1 MGEDVEHDSV
11 PPVTSSTPS
20 TSSTFHQNISDD
32 SASGEDGTSDGSDED
47 DAHCPFCS
55 TSSSSSSSGS
65 SDAEGDGCLRPH
77 DPDDRDHPTSV
88 DTDPATGPQT
98 RAGTDPAIGPQTRAD
113 TDPATGPQTRADTD
127 PATGPQTRAD
137 TDPATGPQTRADTVA
152 GQGRGLPPPIVSV
165 HWQASWTVRPEGGSF
180 RKTGSD
186 VILQVPPEAVQGDD
200 GVVIHAAICADVDR
214 IRRVLNLSD
223 DEQIVTPLAEYWAG
237 QDFQFQSPVS
247 ITLPHF
253 LPPDYDPDLVR
264 VYHVTRTHDGRIIP
278 TRINEDPETGK
289 VPEDGATTL
298 DGSDVRLEENH
309 PGCIQSEESHI
320 QLFTDHFTGYACTYC
335 DTEVKKNGRPRPQL
349 YVMGSG
355 SLTAT
360 PDSRYHLDVFASVW
374 DGRIKV
380 ADCRQVNVFMYLLV
394 VCMSKILVL
403 LHNYA
408 LLFPGFRFVHLMTS
422 VVGSVPCH
430 ATSTHTQSVAGIVS
444 V

>member
-1 MGEDVEHDSV
+1 MKRTETKQNPVYNHDWCVFAEHPSPGVGEDDEHDSV
-11 PPVTSSTPS
+11 PPVTSSIPS
-20 TSSTFHQNISDD
+20 TSSTFHQDISDD
-32 SASGEDGTSDGSDED
+32 STSGEDGANDGSNED

-65 SDAEGDGCLRPH
+65 SDAEGDGCPGPR
-77 DPDDRDHPTSV
+77 DPDHRACPTLV
-88 DTDPATGPQT
+88 DTDPATGPQS
-98 RAGTDPAIGPQTRAD
+98 RAD
-113 TDPATGPQTRADTD
+113 TDPATGPQSRADTDPATGPQSRADTDPATGPQSRADTD

-165 HWQASWTVRPEGGSF
+165 HWQKNWTVRPEGGCF

-186 VILQVPPEAVQGDD
+186 VILQVPPEAVQENS
-200 GVVIHAAICADVDR
+200 GVKVHAAICVDMDR
-214 IRRVLNLSD
+214 IRRLLNLSD

-237 QDFQFQSPVS
+237 QDFRFQSPVS

-264 VYHVTRTHDGRIIP
+264 VYHVTRTHDGRITL

-298 DGSDVRLEENH
+298 DDSDVRMEEKH
-309 PGCIQSEESHI
+309 LGCIQSEESHI
-320 QLFTDHFTGYACTYC
+320 QLFTDHFSGYVCAYC
-335 DTEVKKNGRPRPQL
+335 DKEVKKNGRPRPEL
-349 YVMGSG
+349 YLMASG

-374 DGRIKV
+374 DRRIKV
-380 ADCRQVNVFMYLLV
+380 ADCRQVNILTYLYKNCLL
-394 VCMSKILVL
+394 SLLLLYIL
-403 LHNYA
+403 
-408 LLFPGFRFVHLMTS
+408 
-422 VVGSVPCH
+422 
-430 ATSTHTQSVAGIVS
+430 
-444 V
+444 

>member
-11 PPVTSSTPS
+11 PPVASSTPS
-20 TSSTFHQNISDD
+20 TSSTFHQNICDD
-32 SASGEDGTSDGSDED
+32 STSGEDGASDGSNED
-47 DAHCPFCS
+47 NAHCPFCS

-65 SDAEGDGCLRPH
+65 SDAEGDGCPGPRDPH
-77 DPDDRDHPTSV
+77 HRDCPTSV
-88 DTDPATGPQT
+88 
-98 RAGTDPAIGPQTRAD
+98 D

-127 PATGPQTRAD
+127 PATGPQSRAD

-165 HWQASWTVRPEGGSF
+165 HWQASWTVRSEGGCF

-186 VILQVPPEAVQGDD
+186 VILQVPPKAVQEDG
-200 GVVIHAAICADVDR
+200 GVVVHASICADVVR
-214 IRRVLNLSD
+214 IRRLLNLSD

-237 QDFQFQSPVS
+237 QDFRFQSPVS

-253 LPPDYDPDLVR
+253 LPPDYDPDHVR

-298 DGSDVRLEENH
+298 DDSDVRLEEKH
-309 PGCIQSEESHI
+309 PGCIQSEKSHI
-320 QLFTDHFTGYACTYC
+320 QLFTDHFSGYVCIYC
-335 DTEVKKNGRPRPQL
+335 DTEVKKNGRPRPEL
-349 YVMGSG
+349 YVMCSG

-380 ADCRQVNVFMYLLV
+380 ADCRQVNVFMYLVV

-403 LHNYA
+403 LHNYV
-408 LLFPGFRFVHLMTS
+408 LLFSGFRFVHLMTL
-422 VVGSVPCH
+422 VVGSVRCN
-430 ATSTHTQSVAGIVS
+430 ATSTHTSQLVE
-444 V
+444 

>member
-1 MGEDVEHDSV
+1 MGEDDEHDSV

-20 TSSTFHQNISDD
+20 TSSTFQQNISDD
-32 SASGEDGTSDGSDED
+32 STPGEYGTSDGSDED

-65 SDAEGDGCLRPH
+65 SDAEGDGCPGPP
-77 DPDDRDHPTSV
+77 DPDHRDCPSSV
-88 DTDPATGPQT
+88 DTDPVTGPQTRADTDPATGPQ
-98 RAGTDPAIGPQTRAD
+98 RRAD

-127 PATGPQTRAD
+127 PATGPQS
-137 TDPATGPQTRADTVA
+137 RADTVA

-165 HWQASWTVRPEGGSF
+165 HWQASWTVRPEGGCF

-186 VILQVPPEAVQGDD
+186 VILQVPREAVQEDG
-200 GVVIHAAICADVDR
+200 GVVVYAAICADVGR
-214 IRRVLNLSD
+214 IRRLLNLSD

-237 QDFQFQSPVS
+237 QDFRFQCPVS

-253 LPPDYDPDLVR
+253 LPPEYDPDLVR
-264 VYHVTRTHDGRIIP
+264 VYHVTRTHHGHIIP

-298 DGSDVRLEENH
+298 DDSDVRLEDKQL
-309 PGCIQSEESHI
+309 GCIQSEESHI
-320 QLFTDHFTGYACTYC
+320 QLFTDHFSGYVCTYC

-360 PDSRYHLDVFASVW
+360 PDSRCHLDVFASIW

-380 ADCRQVNVFMYLLV
+380 ADCRQVNVLMYLVV
-394 VCMSKILVL
+394 VCMSIILVL

-408 LLFPGFRFVHLMTS
+408 LVFSGFRFVHFMTF
-422 VVGSVPCH
+422 VVGSVRRN
-430 ATSTHTQSVAGIVS
+430 ATSTHTNQLLE
-444 V
+444 

>member
-20 TSSTFHQNISDD
+20 TSSTFQQNICDN

-47 DAHCPFCS
+47 DAHCSFCS

-65 SDAEGDGCLRPH
+65 SDAEGDSGPGPR
-77 DPDDRDHPTSV
+77 DPDDRDCPFSV
-88 DTDPATGPQT
+88 DTDPATGPQS
-98 RAGTDPAIGPQTRAD
+98 
-113 TDPATGPQTRADTD
+113 
-127 PATGPQTRAD
+127 RAD

-165 HWQASWTVRPEGGSF
+165 HWQASWTVRPEGGCF

-186 VILQVPPEAVQGDD
+186 VILQVPPEAVQEDG
-200 GVVIHAAICADVDR
+200 GVVVHAAICADVGR
-214 IRRVLNLSD
+214 IRRLLNLSD

-237 QDFQFQSPVS
+237 QDFRFQNPVS

-253 LPPDYDPDLVR
+253 LPPEYDPDLVR

-298 DGSDVRLEENH
+298 DDSDVRLEEKH

-320 QLFTDHFTGYACTYC
+320 QLCTDHFSGYVCAYC
-335 DTEVKKNGRPRPQL
+335 DKESKKYGRPRPQL

-360 PDSRYHLDVFASVW
+360 PDSRCHLDVFSHVW
-374 DGRIKV
+374 DERIKV
-380 ADCRQVNVFMYLLV
+380 ADCRQV
-394 VCMSKILVL
+394 
-403 LHNYA
+403 
-408 LLFPGFRFVHLMTS
+408 
-422 VVGSVPCH
+422 
-430 ATSTHTQSVAGIVS
+430 
-444 V
+444 

>member
-20 TSSTFHQNISDD
+20 TSPTFDQNISDD
-32 SASGEDGTSDGSDED
+32 SACGEDGTSDGSDED
-47 DAHCPFCS
+47 DAHCSFCS

-65 SDAEGDGCLRPH
+65 SDAEGDGCLRPR
-77 DPDDRDHPTSV
+77 DPDDRGCPFSV
-88 DTDPATGPQT
+88 DTDPATGPQS
-98 RAGTDPAIGPQTRAD
+98 RADTD

-137 TDPATGPQTRADTVA
+137 TDPATGPQSRADTVA

-165 HWQASWTVRPEGGSF
+165 QWQASWTVRPEGGCF

-186 VILQVPPEAVQGDD
+186 VILQVPPDAVQEDG
-200 GVVIHAAICADVDR
+200 GVVVHAAICADVGR
-214 IRRVLNLSD
+214 IRRLLNLSD

-237 QDFQFQSPVS
+237 QDFRFQNPVS

-298 DGSDVRLEENH
+298 DDSDVRLEEKH

-320 QLFTDHFTGYACTYC
+320 HLCTDHFSGYVCTYC
-335 DTEVKKNGRPRPQL
+335 DKEVETYGRPRPQL

-360 PDSRYHLDVFASVW
+360 PDSRYDLDVFAHVW

-380 ADCRQVNVFMYLLV
+380 ADCRQV
-394 VCMSKILVL
+394 
-403 LHNYA
+403 
-408 LLFPGFRFVHLMTS
+408 
-422 VVGSVPCH
+422 
-430 ATSTHTQSVAGIVS
+430 
-444 V
+444 

>member
-11 PPVTSSTPS
+11 PPLTSSIPS
-20 TSSTFHQNISDD
+20 TSSTFQQNISDD
-32 SASGEDGTSDGSDED
+32 STPGEDGANDGSDED

-65 SDAEGDGCLRPH
+65 SDAEGDGCPGPR
-77 DPDDRDHPTSV
+77 DPDDRDCPFSV
-88 DTDPATGPQT
+88 DTDPAS
-98 RAGTDPAIGPQTRAD
+98 GPQTRAD
-113 TDPATGPQTRADTD
+113 TDPAS
-127 PATGPQTRAD
+127 GPQTRAD

-165 HWQASWTVRPEGGSF
+165 HWQASWTVRPEGGCF

-186 VILQVPPEAVQGDD
+186 VILQVPPEAVQENS
-200 GVVIHAAICADVDR
+200 GVTVHAAICVDMDR
-214 IRRVLNLSD
+214 IRRLLNLSD

-237 QDFQFQSPVS
+237 QDFRFQSPVS

-253 LPPDYDPDLVR
+253 LPPEYDPDLVR
-264 VYHVTRTHDGRIIP
+264 VYHVTRTHHGRIIP

-298 DGSDVRLEENH
+298 DDSDVRLEDKQL
-309 PGCIQSEESHI
+309 GCIQSEESHI
-320 QLFTDHFTGYACTYC
+320 QLFTDHFSGYVCTYC

-360 PDSRYHLDVFASVW
+360 PDSRCHLDVFASIW

-380 ADCRQVNVFMYLLV
+380 ADCRQVNVFMYLVV

-408 LLFPGFRFVHLMTS
+408 LLFPGFRFVHLMTL

-430 ATSTHTQSVAGIVS
+430 ATSTHTLISCWNSVCVIVIHET
-444 V
+444 

>member
-1 MGEDVEHDSV
+1 M
-11 PPVTSSTPS
+11 TSSTPS
-20 TSSTFHQNISDD
+20 TSSTFQQNISDD
-32 SASGEDGTSDGSDED
+32 SASGEDGTNDGSDED

-98 RAGTDPAIGPQTRAD
+98 RADI
-113 TDPATGPQTRADTD
+113 
-127 PATGPQTRAD
+127 
-137 TDPATGPQTRADTVA
+137 VA
-152 GQGRGLPPPIVSV
+152 GQGRGLPPPIVSI

-186 VILQVPPEAVQGDD
+186 VILQVPPEAVQEDG
-200 GVVIHAAICADVDR
+200 GVVVHAAICADVDR
-214 IRRVLNLSD
+214 IRRLLNLSD
-223 DEQIVTPLAEYWAG
+223 DEQIATPLAEYWAG
-237 QDFQFQSPVS
+237 QDFRFQSPVS

-298 DGSDVRLEENH
+298 DDSDVRLEEKH
-309 PGCIQSEESHI
+309 PGCIQSEKSHI
-320 QLFTDHFTGYACTYC
+320 QLFTDHFSGYVCTYC
-335 DTEVKKNGRPRPQL
+335 DKEVKKNGRPRLQL
-349 YVMGSG
+349 YLMASG

-360 PDSRYHLDVFASVW
+360 PDSHCHLDVFAHVW

-380 ADCRQVNVFMYLLV
+380 ADCRQV
-394 VCMSKILVL
+394 
-403 LHNYA
+403 
-408 LLFPGFRFVHLMTS
+408 
-422 VVGSVPCH
+422 
-430 ATSTHTQSVAGIVS
+430 
-444 V
+444 